1 MRQQRW
7 IEYFKDYDCMIE
19 YSAGKG
25 NLVTDALSQKYTS
38 MVLSSDQESS
48 TSEGNDSKS
57 FSAQHDQWQMW
68 EGESIYTLEINTL
81 WLNKVKE
88 AQDKDPEKA
97 IGGRETWS
105 YIEREFQY
113 RQGMLYYQGRLDVSD
128 VDKLKR

>member
-48 TSEGNDSKS
+48 TSEGNDSK
-57 FSAQHDQWQMW
+57 
-68 EGESIYTLEINTL
+68 
-81 WLNKVKE
+81 
-88 AQDKDPEKA
+88 
-97 IGGRETWS
+97 
-105 YIEREFQY
+105 
-113 RQGMLYYQGRLDVSD
+113 
-128 VDKLKR
+128 